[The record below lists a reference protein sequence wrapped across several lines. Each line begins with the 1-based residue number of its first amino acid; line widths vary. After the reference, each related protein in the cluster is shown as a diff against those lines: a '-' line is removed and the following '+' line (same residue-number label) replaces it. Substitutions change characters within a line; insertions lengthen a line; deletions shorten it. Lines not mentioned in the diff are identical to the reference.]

1 RFLRFVVQRSRS
13 MAWLMVCVGVLSGLL
28 SAGVLALIN
37 HVLHHSFEDS
47 FLVVLGFVVL
57 VSGKLLSNLWSQ
69 LLLVRF
75 SQDTILEL
83 SLSLCAKIVRAP
95 LRRSGQRGAANIFVT
110 LTDDVSWVTWAIQ
123 CFPQLIMN
131 VAVVLGCG

>member
-1 RFLRFVVQRSRS
+1 MPFGRFLYFVVQRSRS

-37 HVLHHSFEDS
+37 YVLHHPSDHSFQ
-47 FLVVLGFVVL
+47 VMLGFVVL
-57 VSGKLLSNLWSQ
+57 VAGKILSNLGSQ

-75 SQDTILEL
+75 SQDTILDL

-95 LRRSGQRGAANIFVT
+95 LRRPSE
-110 LTDDVSWVTWAIQ
+110 
-123 CFPQLIMN
+123 
-131 VAVVLGCG
+131 